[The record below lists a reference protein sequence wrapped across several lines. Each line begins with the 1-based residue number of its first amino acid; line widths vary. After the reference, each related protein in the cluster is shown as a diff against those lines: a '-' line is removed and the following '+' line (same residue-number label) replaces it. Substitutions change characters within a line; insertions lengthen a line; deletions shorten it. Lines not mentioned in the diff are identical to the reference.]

1 MIPTH
6 SFPEK
11 FNIYPRMKK
20 KKHSKIV
27 NDYDK
32 QKSKH
37 LEKLA
42 NKMLE
47 NDEKLSKL
55 KGKNINTNFLDLF

>member
-1 MIPTH
+1 
-6 SFPEK
+6 
-11 FNIYPRMKK
+11 MKK

-27 NDYDK
+27 RDYDK
-32 QKSKH
+32 QKERH

-42 NKMLE
+42 SKLLE

>member
-1 MIPTH
+1 
-6 SFPEK
+6 
-11 FNIYPRMKK
+11 MKK
-20 KKHSKIV
+20 KKHSRLV
-27 NDYDK
+27 RDYDK
-32 QKSKH
+32 KKEKH

-42 NKMLE
+42 TKMLE